1 MTKQNSDKKVSK
13 SYLKRLLD
21 ILTEEP
27 KCWDNIIDT
36 MILNWDDKKIFDYSQ
51 VIKNGIIRG
60 IKLNKIEKVVVPEI
74 KTKYKDHLYKL
85 A

>member
-60 IKLNKIEKVVVPEI
+60 IKLNKIEKVSVPEI

>member
-1 MTKQNSDKKVSK
+1 MTEKKVSK
-13 SYLKRLLD
+13 SYLTRLLD

-27 KCWDNIIDT
+27 TCWDNIIDT
-36 MILNWDDKKIFDYSQ
+36 MILNWHDKKIFDSNQ
-51 VIKNGIIRG
+51 LIKNGIIKG
-60 IKLNKIEKVVVPEI
+60 IKLNKIEKVSVPEI